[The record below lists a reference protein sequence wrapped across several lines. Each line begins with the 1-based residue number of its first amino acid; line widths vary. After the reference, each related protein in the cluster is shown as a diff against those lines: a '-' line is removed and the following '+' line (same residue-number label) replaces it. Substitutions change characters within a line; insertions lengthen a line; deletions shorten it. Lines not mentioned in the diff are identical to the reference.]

1 MLTTTRQSVTLF
13 PVSNRIQIQN
23 PDLLTEIEIELND
36 KIITT
41 DIVVGGW
48 AHVENGS
55 IEIEKVGWWSPEDSI
70 HTSKIQEVYE
80 ANLEEYTARLADI
93 AQGH

>member
-1 MLTTTRQSVTLF
+1 MTSTTVSVTLF

-23 PDLLTEIEIELND
+23 PDFSTEIEIELND

-48 AHVENGS
+48 ASIENGS
-55 IEIEKVGWWSPEDSI
+55 IEIEKVGWWSTDGETP
-70 HTSKIQEVYE
+70 TSLIQEVYE

-93 AQGH
+93 AQGY